1 MERCGMAD
9 RWAYRAAS
17 RDGEVLGP
25 MATRFAQLFEEADVL
40 LNVTGSTPLREE
52 HMKTPVRIYVESDP
66 GLPQIEVAKG
76 NRFTLDVLASHTHRF
91 TFGERYGEPDGQLP
105 VGPFAYQPTRQPI
118 VMDWWSGARSA
129 PPAARFTTV
138 ASWQQSGKDIEWNG
152 DVFTWSKH
160 LQFGDYFDLP
170 RRTPTPLEMALAQCP
185 ESSVRTLESHGW
197 RIVDAV
203 ALSTDLEPYRA
214 YIRAARGEF
223 GVAKDQYTRL
233 GTGWFSDR
241 SACFLAA
248 GRPVVA
254 QETGFSRVLP
264 CGRGL
269 FAFEGPEA
277 AAAAL
282 AEIESDYPAHCRAA
296 EEIAREFFDAERVV
310 ASLLERAGF

>member
-1 MERCGMAD
+1 MIPDSIASLRDSVAVVAD
-9 RWAYRAAS
+9 SIRA
-17 RDGEVLGP
+17 DQVET
-25 MATRFAQLFEEADVL
+25 ATAFDPKFNSTYTEA
-40 LNVTGSTPLREE
+40 
-52 HMKTPVRIYVESDP
+52 K
-66 GLPQIEVAKG
+66 
-76 NRFTLDVLASHTHRF
+76 
-91 TFGERYGEPDGQLP
+91 
-105 VGPFAYQPTRQPI
+105 
-118 VMDWWSGARSA
+118 
-129 PPAARFTTV
+129 
-138 ASWQQSGKDIEWNG
+138 

-170 RRTPTPLEMALAQCP
+170 RRTPTPLEMALARCP
-185 ESSVRTLESHGW
+185 ESSVRKLESHGW